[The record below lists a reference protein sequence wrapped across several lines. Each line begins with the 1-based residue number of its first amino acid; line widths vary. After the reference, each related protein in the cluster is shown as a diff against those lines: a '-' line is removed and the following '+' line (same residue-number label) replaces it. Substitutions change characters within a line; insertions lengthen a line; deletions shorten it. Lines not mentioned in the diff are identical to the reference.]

1 MRKGSKRVFS
11 GILLCLCFC
20 MLMPMAV
27 SAKTYKAVLNNYI
40 KKSKKYTVVAYNPV
54 QNRPVYIYA
63 KPNIKSRCYGSLGYG
78 DTVLV
83 NTSKLKKNKEYAW
96 LPVYL
101 NNRKTKKG
109 PATAYIVLKNV
120 KLDYINKK
128 RFSKNNTIN
137 KAIKTGMAYLG
148 TPFQLGASSLS
159 GRIDCAN
166 FVVQCFRRAGR
177 NLCSW
182 AHTNNLQAVS
192 REIFWHRKNKL
203 LTKKQLGRLKA
214 GDLLFY
220 FEEDTHGPIDH
231 VGIYIGNGFMINS
244 SGHYGE
250 TYPRGGITVKRV
262 QYGDRYMVRC
272 MRIYGY

>member
-1 MRKGSKRVFS
+1 MKKRTIFG
-11 GILLCLCFC
+11 GILLFLCFC
-20 MLMPMAV
+20 MLLPMSA
-27 SAKTYKAVLNNYI
+27 SAKTYKAVLNSYI
-40 KKSKKYTVVAYNPV
+40 KKSKKQTVVAYNAV
-54 QNRPVYIYA
+54 QNRPVYIYEKA
-63 KPNIKSRCYGSLGYG
+63 DIRSKCLGSLGYG
-78 DTVLV
+78 DTVIV

-101 NNRKTKKG
+101 HNRKTKKG
-109 PATAYIVLKNV
+109 PKTAYLVLKNV

-128 RFSKNNTIN
+128 QFSKNRTID

-148 TPFQLGASSLS
+148 TPFQLGAGSLS

-182 AHTNNLQAVS
+182 AHTNQLQAVS

-203 LTKKQLGRLKA
+203 LTKKQMGYLKP

-231 VGIYIGNGFMINS
+231 VAIYIGNGFMINS

-250 TYPRGGITVKRV
+250 TYPRGGITIKRV